1 MESVVDTR
9 SHRVTIEVP
18 VAWGCARIGRSSG
31 RGGRVFWREKCG
43 VRGPELKIEV
53 DGKVTLHASKDIEF
67 KTDGAFK
74 VKAQSELSLEA
85 QGQVKVKGA
94 TVALN

>member
-1 MESVVDTR
+1 MA
-9 SHRVTIEVP
+9 TIE
-18 VAWGCARIGRSSG
+18 
-31 RGGRVFWREKCG
+31 
-43 VRGPELKIEV
+43 L
-53 DGKVTLHASKDIEF
+53 